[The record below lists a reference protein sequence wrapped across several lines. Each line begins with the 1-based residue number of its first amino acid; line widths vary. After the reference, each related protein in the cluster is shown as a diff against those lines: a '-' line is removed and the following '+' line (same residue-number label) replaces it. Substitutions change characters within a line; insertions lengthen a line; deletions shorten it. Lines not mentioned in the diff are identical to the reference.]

1 MDGLNPGTRRLEQGP
16 QALLTAGEREEGILR
31 RFAGD
36 PMRSRHLEMAEASRV
51 IYRRHKGFTLACNR
65 AVRSFVRK
73 QRSPSSKCSGTADAS
88 FQWAMLIPHLHLSEN
103 PSPRPKAKGVLQTV
117 SGGGGTGPDNP
128 RDSGTP
134 AQQAPRALESSGT
147 FPQTAVRRG
156 RTAGESTVR
165 LRGPVPSRT

>member
-73 QRSPSSKCSGTADAS
+73 QRSPSSKCSGIADAS

-117 SGGGGTGPDNP
+117 SGGGAQDLTTP
-128 RDSGTP
+128 GTP
-134 AQQAPRALESSGT
+134 G
-147 FPQTAVRRG
+147 PQLSRLPGPWSRLGPFRRLRSVEEGRRG
-156 RTAGESTVR
+156 NRQ
-165 LRGPVPSRT
+165 